1 MNFLKAIILGLVQGL
16 TEFLPVSSSGHL
28 VLGQHLFGF
37 REPEILF
44 DVILH
49 MGTLVAVILVF
60 YREIWSLLL
69 EFFRLPKTLTQD
81 GGAKTAWRERPF
93 FRLMLLIIVGL
104 IPTGLMGVLL
114 KDVFESL
121 FASTLAVG
129 IALLITGCVLFLTS
143 RAPASGRDISGFK
156 TRDALAVG
164 IAQGLAI
171 TPGISRSGMT
181 ISTGLFLG
189 LDRELA
195 AKYSFLLSVPAI
207 LGALILEIK
216 DGLSGSFG
224 PAELAAGFI
233 AALVSGYLA
242 LVLLL
247 RLVRK
252 GRLHYFAY
260 YCWCIGL
267 AALVWSL
274 WGRA

>member
-1 MNFLKAIILGLVQGL
+1 MTVLKAIILGLVQGL

-37 REPEILF
+37 KEPEILF

-49 MGTLVAVILVF
+49 TGTLVAVVLVF
-60 YREIWSLLL
+60 YKELGSLIL
-69 EFFRLPKTLTQD
+69 EFFRLPKTLAQD
-81 GGAKTAWRERPF
+81 GGFSAAWKERPV

-129 IALLITGCVLFLTS
+129 IALLITGAVLFLTS
-143 RAPASGRDISGFK
+143 RAPATGHNISGFK
-156 TRDALAVG
+156 TRDALAIG

-195 AKYSFLLSVPAI
+195 AKYSFLLSIPAI
-207 LGALILEIK
+207 LGALILEVK
-216 DGLSGSFG
+216 DGLSGAFG
-224 PAELAAGFI
+224 PMELAVGFI
-233 AALVSGYLA
+233 AALISGYLA

-260 YCWCIGL
+260 YCWCVGL
-267 AALVWSL
+267 VTLAWSL
-274 WGRA
+274 WGQA